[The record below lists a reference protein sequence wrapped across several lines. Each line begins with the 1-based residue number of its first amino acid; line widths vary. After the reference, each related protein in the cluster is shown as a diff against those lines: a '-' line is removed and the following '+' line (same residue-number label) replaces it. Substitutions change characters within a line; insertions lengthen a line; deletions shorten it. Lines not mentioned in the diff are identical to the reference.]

1 MLKFTYTETGLHL
14 EHLPQSVEDWMTLRV
29 ILSLRTGQRL
39 IVERGTAAF
48 LLPTNLVGLRS
59 LESAIQ
65 QETYGT
71 VTLTKSDAEYVE
83 VSLHGTW
90 VCSSSEEVN
99 GVFVASLGDR
109 TEWLIFKLWR
119 ETQNRASPLRR

>member
-48 LLPTNLVGLRS
+48 LLPANLIGLRS

-65 QETYGT
+65 QETHGA
-71 VTLTKSDAEYVE
+71 VTLTHVDAEYIE

-90 VCSSSEEVN
+90 VCSSPDDAE
-99 GVFVASLGDR
+99 GVFVASVGDR
-109 TEWLIFKLWR
+109 TEWLVFKLWR
-119 ETQNRASPLRR
+119 ESQNRTSPLRR

>member
-14 EHLPQSVEDWMTLRV
+14 EHLPHSVEDWMTLRV

-48 LLPTNLVGLRS
+48 LLPTNLIGLRS
-59 LESAIQ
+59 LELAIR
-65 QETYGT
+65 QESYGT

-83 VSLHGTW
+83 VSLRGTW
-90 VCSSSEEVN
+90 ICSSPEEID
-99 GVFVASLGDR
+99 GVFIASLGDR
-109 TEWLIFKLWR
+109 TEWLVFKLWR
-119 ETQNRASPLRR
+119 ESQNRTSPLRR

>member
-14 EHLPQSVEDWMTLRV
+14 EHLPHSVEDWMALRV

-39 IVERGTAAF
+39 IVERGAAAF
-48 LLPTNLVGLRS
+48 LLPRNLVGLRS
-59 LESAIQ
+59 LESAVQ
-65 QETYGT
+65 QEFGT

-83 VSLHGTW
+83 VSLRGTW
-90 VCSSSEEVN
+90 ICSGLDEID
-99 GVFVASLGDR
+99 GVFVASMGDR

-119 ETQNRASPLRR
+119 ETQKHASSLRR

>member
-48 LLPTNLVGLRS
+48 LLPKNLIGLRS

-65 QETYGT
+65 QETYGA
-71 VTLTKSDAEYVE
+71 VTLTNSDAEYVE

-90 VCSSSEEVN
+90 VCSSSDDAD
-99 GVFVASLGDR
+99 GVFVACVGDR

-119 ETQNRASPLRR
+119 EAQNRTSPLRR

>member
-39 IVERGTAAF
+39 IVERGMAAF
-48 LLPTNLVGLRS
+48 LLPANQVGLRS

-65 QETYGT
+65 QETLGA
-71 VTLTKSDAEYVE
+71 VTLTHVDAEYIE

-90 VCSSSEEVN
+90 VCSSSDDVE
-99 GVFVASLGDR
+99 GVFVASVGDR

-119 ETQNRASPLRR
+119 ETQNRTSPLRR

>member
-14 EHLPQSVEDWMTLRV
+14 EHLPHSVEDWMTLRV

-48 LLPTNLVGLRS
+48 LLPANLVGLRS
-59 LESAIQ
+59 LESATQ

-71 VTLTKSDAEYVE
+71 VTLTPVDAEYVE

-90 VCSSSEEVN
+90 VCSSPDDVD
-99 GVFVASLGDR
+99 GVFVASVGDR
-109 TEWLIFKLWR
+109 TEWLVFKLWR
-119 ETQNRASPLRR
+119 ETQNRTSPLRR

>member
-39 IVERGTAAF
+39 IVERGMAAF
-48 LLPTNLVGLRS
+48 LLPANQVGLRS

-65 QETYGT
+65 QETLGA
-71 VTLTKSDAEYVE
+71 VTLTHVDAEYIE

-90 VCSSSEEVN
+90 VCSSSDDIE
-99 GVFVASLGDR
+99 GVFVASVSDR

-119 ETQNRASPLRR
+119 ESQNRTSPLRR